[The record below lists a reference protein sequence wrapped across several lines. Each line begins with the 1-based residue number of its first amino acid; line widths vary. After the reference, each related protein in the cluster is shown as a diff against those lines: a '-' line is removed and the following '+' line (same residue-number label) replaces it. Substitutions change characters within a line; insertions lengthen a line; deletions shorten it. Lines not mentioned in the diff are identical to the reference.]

1 MNLESE
7 KKIVEEKIGTLKDEN
22 KTLSGRLN
30 RYRQDHYSGNDF
42 LDSGYIKPG
51 EKVIVFSGSR
61 DTKVPLMNEE
71 TGGRSLLQS
80 PSLSPDTVGCHI
92 CRSCRLSVSVQQ
104 DIKTPGDFMIKT
116 EVLTLKK
123 LKKDGSIDS
132 SIVDSIAQSLVRDKI
147 VLIPVD
153 GIYGIVSIQEE
164 KTLAAID
171 HVNGLK
177 DNTVFRLISS
187 FKMLDELASV
197 SKMEFDFLHR
207 IWPGEPVVMMKDI
220 ANRSRVIKVRM
231 PRGKYKQDIVEQ
243 VGRPLHYSPAHL
255 IRKKSRYIAR
265 KTLLTA
271 STIKSTCS

>member
-1 MNLESE
+1 
-7 KKIVEEKIGTLKDEN
+7 
-22 KTLSGRLN
+22 
-30 RYRQDHYSGNDF
+30 
-42 LDSGYIKPG
+42 
-51 EKVIVFSGSR
+51 
-61 DTKVPLMNEE
+61 
-71 TGGRSLLQS
+71 
-80 PSLSPDTVGCHI
+80 
-92 CRSCRLSVSVQQ
+92 
-104 DIKTPGDFMIKT
+104 MIKT

-147 VLIPVD
+147 VLLPVD

-220 ANRSRVIKVRM
+220 ANRSRVIPVRM

-243 VGRPLHYSPAHL
+243 VGRPLHYAPL
-255 IRKKSRYIAR
+255 LDKEKKPVYRKKDIIDSLEDKIDM
-265 KTLLTA
+265 LLIVDEFCKEHGLPTVVDISGGSLA
-271 STIKSTCS
+271 ILNEGRVSAEEIKSLYFLGKDDSAI